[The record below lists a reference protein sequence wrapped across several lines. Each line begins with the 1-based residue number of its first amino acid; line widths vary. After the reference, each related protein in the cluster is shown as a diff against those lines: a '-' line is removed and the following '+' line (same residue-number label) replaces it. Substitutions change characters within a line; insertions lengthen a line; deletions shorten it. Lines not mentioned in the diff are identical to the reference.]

1 MASNYGVTQIDTDYL
16 NNLQTQLQDLQT
28 QVEQQLQG
36 LGTAGATSDS
46 LSFIPPLTSTI
57 KVAAGTT
64 SFDAGAALNTALGN
78 MGGSVHDQLTWLDRI
93 LGDMISEITTT
104 VASFNGTESLN
115 NETVD
120 QLISDFQNTISDI
133 NTPAG
138 SSNSSTNTNTGTN
151 SPQT

>member
-1 MASNYGVTQIDTDYL
+1 
-16 NNLQTQLQDLQT
+16 
-28 QVEQQLQG
+28 
-36 LGTAGATSDS
+36 
-46 LSFIPPLTSTI
+46 
-57 KVAAGTT
+57 
-64 SFDAGAALNTALGN
+64 
-78 MGGSVHDQLTWLDRI
+78 
-93 LGDMISEITTT
+93 

-138 SSNSSTNTNTGTN
+138 SSNSGTNTGTN